1 MIASRYSGL
10 EPHGS
15 VAAGQHILLDAE
27 GGNEEAVDHVL
38 RGHDE
43 LHVLSG
49 RNVEFIDLTL
59 AFDVLN
65 LLHPLF
71 SDHIHFG
78 CVGGR
83 SALLKINDCAP
94 DKKSNHYKEW
104 KNRPSD
110 FEERGPFDWMG
121 LAAGNATVLNGRH
134 RDHNK
139 DERRHDARD
148 QEEIDEERIH
158 LPCHGRG
165 LIGPQW

>member
-1 MIASRYSGL
+1 MIAAGHRGL
-10 EPHGS
+10 EPHRR
-15 VAAGQHILLDAE
+15 VAAGQNILLEAE

-49 RNVEFIDLTL
+49 RNVEFIDLAL

-65 LLHPLF
+65 LPHPLF

-83 SALLKINDCAP
+83 SALLEKYNCAP
-94 DKKSNHYKEW
+94 DKKSDHYKER

-110 FEERGPFDWMG
+110 FEERGTLDGMG
-121 LAAGNATVLNGRH
+121 LAAGNTAVLYG
-134 RDHNK
+134 
-139 DERRHDARD
+139 
-148 QEEIDEERIH
+148 
-158 LPCHGRG
+158 
-165 LIGPQW
+165 